1 MTYAFKK
8 VFGYLLPESMAPDS
22 LIQLLST
29 DYKLAVSFTIL
40 IIVLL
45 FKPTGMFKG
54 KSV

>member
-1 MTYAFKK
+1 M
-8 VFGYLLPESMAPDS
+8 
-22 LIQLLST
+22 ST

-45 FKPTGMFKG
+45 FLPTGIFKG